1 MNNLDKKD
9 KDIAKSQFY
18 LFKKVSLLEKFNFY
32 EYLSIML
39 DWWVTITES
48 LKSVSKK
55 IKNPYFK
62 EKIEE
67 IILFISSWDSLNKA
81 LKKIPDIFWPTE
93 YSIIEA
99 WEKSWTLVISLSS
112 LALEQKRLYELRQT
126 IKSSLT
132 YPIIII
138 LFLILAVIIVMTYVV
153 PSLIP
158 LFAETWVEKP
168 FATTALIATSNFLI
182 NNYILLILF
191 LLTFVLFIAFYKST
205 ENWKKTLD
213 SIYLTT
219 PLIWSVYKN
228 YIIASSSSLLWILM
242 NAWIPVVSTIILVWK
257 ATNNSI
263 YEDFFNN
270 ISTKVAS
277 WKKIVDSIVEVDEE
291 WIYFPNDFVQL
302 LAVWEKTASLDKV
315 CKKLNEQYT
324 REVNYSLATLTKWI
338 EPIAILIAWVFVLWF
353 AFAIFGAI
361 LKITWN
367 IW

>member
-1 MNNLDKKD
+1 MNNLDQKNKDLTKK
-9 KDIAKSQFY
+9 QFY

-39 DWWVTITES
+39 DGGVTITES

-55 IKNPYFK
+55 LKNPYFK

-67 IILFISSWDSLNKA
+67 ILIFISSGDSLNKA
-81 LKKIPDIFWPTE
+81 LKKIPDIFGPTE

-99 WEKSWTLVISLSS
+99 GEKSGTLVVSLSS
-112 LALEQKRLYELRQT
+112 LALEQKKLYELRQT
-126 IKSSLT
+126 IKGSLT
-132 YPIIII
+132 YPLIII

-158 LFAETWVEKP
+158 LFAESGVEKP

-191 LLTFVLFIAFYKST
+191 LLTFVLFIAFYKTT
-205 ENWKKTLD
+205 ENGKKTLD
-213 SIYLTT
+213 SIFLTT
-219 PLIWSVYKN
+219 PLIGNVYKN
-228 YIIASSSSLLWILM
+228 YIIASSSSLLGILM
-242 NAWIPVVSTIILVWK
+242 NAGIPVVSTIILVGK

-263 YEDFFNN
+263 YEDLFNN
-270 ISTKVAS
+270 ISIKVS
-277 WKKIVDSIVEVDEE
+277 SGKKIVDSIVEIDEE
-291 WIYFPNDFVQL
+291 GVYFPSDFVQL
-302 LAVWEKTASLDKV
+302 LAVGEKTASLDKV

-338 EPIAILIAWVFVLWF
+338 EPIAILIAGAFVLWF

-361 LKITWN
+361 LKITGN
-367 IW
+367 IG